1 MAVRN
6 GHLRIAAL
14 LLQQGSDWK
23 HPDSSNNTPLHYAA
37 GAGFIECINL
47 LIKTGADV
55 NAMNSWK
62 VTPITIA
69 MLNNHLGTVKRF
81 LEEPDVDVNGKDDKG
96 RTLLLMALLNI
107 EDNSCL
113 EFTKYLID
121 KGADVNMGDVEKES
135 PLHVLART
143 KPQLDHTLK
152 SVAAKKAQQNRVK
165 KVLSDLIDLLLVKGG
180 DLSALNE
187 KGQTPFEVALDCDN
201 IDVLSKFT
209 KVVSVNKSPKIL
221 HKFASKIF
229 DERFRDILITILTQ
243 EVDLKNET
251 MNLMDDDGFSPMLLF
266 IKQYVKNL
274 SDSTFKNLIHRCLQW
289 NAVRYQKQFNRYQV
303 TNTILYS
310 PELEDEHDR
319 AMNVFNLSEQEIAD
333 QVKSYTKKLFTDPF
347 IELLEFLV
355 SKGCDAH
362 AEVGKKRFYREL
374 DEHKRHLENVEANR
388 GAI

>member
-289 NAVRYQKQFNRYQV
+289 NAVRYQKQFNRY
-303 TNTILYS
+303 
-310 PELEDEHDR
+310 
-319 AMNVFNLSEQEIAD
+319 
-333 QVKSYTKKLFTDPF
+333 
-347 IELLEFLV
+347 
-355 SKGCDAH
+355 
-362 AEVGKKRFYREL
+362 
-374 DEHKRHLENVEANR
+374 
-388 GAI
+388 